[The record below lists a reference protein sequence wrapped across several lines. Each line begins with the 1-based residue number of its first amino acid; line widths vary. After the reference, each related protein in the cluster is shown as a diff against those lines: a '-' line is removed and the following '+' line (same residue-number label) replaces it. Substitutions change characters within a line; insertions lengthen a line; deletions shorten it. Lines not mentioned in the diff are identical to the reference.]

1 MRAVRGERVREKKR
15 GSDTKK
21 KKTGREREKESLPR
35 SQMTLKG
42 LSGPEPSGSIVAS
55 SLPSKLE

>member
-21 KKTGREREKESLPR
+21 KKQEERERKRAYLDH
-35 SQMTLKG
+35 K
-42 LSGPEPSGSIVAS
+42 
-55 SLPSKLE
+55 